1 MYPDT
6 ASLVCERV
14 LGNTHGLCQ
23 RFLFGLYYIL
33 LLLIQKNMYI
43 KDPISRMNKAGLGY
57 FLIRCWP

>member
-1 MYPDT
+1 MYLDT
-6 ASLVCERV
+6 AS
-14 LGNTHGLCQ
+14 LCQ
-23 RFLFGLYYIL
+23 RFLVGLFYIL

>member
-1 MYPDT
+1 MYLDT

-14 LGNTHGLCQ
+14 LGSTHGQ
-23 RFLFGLYYIL
+23 RFLVGLFYIL